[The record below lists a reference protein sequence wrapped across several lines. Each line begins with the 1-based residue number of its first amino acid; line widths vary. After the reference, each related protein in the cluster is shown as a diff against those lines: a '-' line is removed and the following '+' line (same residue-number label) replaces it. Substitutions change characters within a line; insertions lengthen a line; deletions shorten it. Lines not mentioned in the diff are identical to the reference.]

1 MTCGTE
7 MADVHDKLIGN
18 WTDAAKVCRDEERG
32 AGGGSWTARWSVGGG
47 VRAAGSVTLQ
57 SPPGSAV
64 LYSNLEGINCRAYTF
79 RDLALPLG
87 SILLSSGCHDP
98 LLARGAQPARTR
110 TCCVCSPLVSL

>member
-1 MTCGTE
+1 MTE
-7 MADVHDKLIGN
+7 VHDKLKGN
-18 WTDAAKVCRDEERG
+18 WAGAAKVCRDEERG

-64 LYSNLEGINCRAYTF
+64 LHSNLEGINCRDYTY

-87 SILLSSGCHDP
+87 SILLSSCCHDP
-98 LLARGAQPARTR
+98 LLARGTQPARTR
-110 TCCVCSPLVSL
+110 TYCVCSPLVSL

>member
-1 MTCGTE
+1 

-64 LYSNLEGINCRAYTF
+64 LYSNLEGINCRDYTY

-87 SILLSSGCHDP
+87 SILLCLVATVLYWCAGRGLRRRVHVVSSIE
-98 LLARGAQPARTR
+98 
-110 TCCVCSPLVSL
+110 